1 MERQTMNH
9 ATSPKPESTI
19 AKRVRQIRDRWSPQ
33 ERLRRA
39 EVGRRR
45 SLEFMRRIIEVPV
58 EPEIWAVGALGD
70 EDLRRIA
77 G

>member
-1 MERQTMNH
+1 
-9 ATSPKPESTI
+9 
-19 AKRVRQIRDRWSPQ
+19 
-33 ERLRRA
+33 
-39 EVGRRR
+39 
-45 SLEFMRRIIEVPV
+45 MRRIIEIPA